1 MEWNV
6 EYSDEFGDWWKSLSE
21 DEQESIAASV
31 GLLEQRGPSLP
42 FPHSSG
48 IKGSRISTNTP
59 LNLSRRD

>member
-31 GLLEQRGPSLP
+31 GLLEQKGPSLP

-59 LNLSRRD
+59 LNLSRWD